1 MLAYVFGF
9 AGIVGAVCELV
20 IGYLVDRTRTK
31 WGKIRPWIGFGVVPM
46 AIVAMLVFIAPKTG
60 NYKLAVAWMFIIY
73 SLYTAAACAVESP
86 AGCFGACCTPNPEE
100 RGDAISIASIF
111 KAIGQSGGMAV
122 LPAVG
127 FAMGIERLLLLLEQV
142 EDNTPVR
149 DCEVFLLADPTTQ
162 GKALVLAEQIRDQLE
177 QAGSQIRLKV
187 GSQGSMKSQ
196 MKKADQ
202 SGAIYALIFGE
213 REAEAQQLAV
223 KTLATA
229 EQTAVA
235 VAEIV
240 PFIIEKFSSQ

>member
-1 MLAYVFGF
+1 MAK
-9 AGIVGAVCELV
+9 AA
-20 IGYLVDRTRTK
+20 
-31 WGKIRPWIGFGVVPM
+31 PW
-46 AIVAMLVFIAPKTG
+46 
-60 NYKLAVAWMFIIY
+60 
-73 SLYTAAACAVESP
+73 
-86 AGCFGACCTPNPEE
+86 
-100 RGDAISIASIF
+100 
-111 KAIGQSGGMAV
+111 
-122 LPAVG
+122 
-127 FAMGIERLLLLLEQV
+127 
-142 EDNTPVR
+142 DNT
-149 DCEVFLLADPTTQ
+149 DA
-162 GKALVLAEQIRDQLE
+162 
-177 QAGSQIRLKV
+177 QARKRGGQIRLKV